1 MNLKNSDVDKD
12 LYLRINAKY
21 SALKD
26 KDIIIKAKDH
36 EKGKDTKTNTFTA
49 KIATIIFHCHHI

>member
-12 LYLRINAKY
+12 LYLRINA
-21 SALKD
+21 